1 MRCLMILMWADCS
14 FCLWEDEMNEY
25 TGSITRGRGNRNKKE
40 LEAALQPSS
49 VSKSYS
55 SKVAEQ
61 SQSLHIPS
69 TRCFSSGT
77 TFGNGEILRQIQTL
91 NNQNRQT
98 HDGPDP
104 VVEKQRLPA
113 RIDSSRKAYQEAW
126 GFVSACI
133 LHLRNLPTLKTEE
146 N

>member
-1 MRCLMILMWADCS
+1 M
-14 FCLWEDEMNEY
+14 
-25 TGSITRGRGNRNKKE
+25 
-40 LEAALQPSS
+40 
-49 VSKSYS
+49 
-55 SKVAEQ
+55 AEQ

-113 RIDSSRKAYQEAW
+113 RIDSPRKAYQEAW

-133 LHLRNLPTLKTEE
+133 LHLRKLPTLKTEE